1 MCHGTYSSDD
11 CANDIAVIKLDK
23 PVAILPHTK
32 YALRLRNHGA
42 RNNNGDGGHSTVKG
56 SDGSTFTYT
65 SCSLSFNGTNPTR
78 GQIPQILYYSSP
90 SEEPAITN
98 STANLAQT
106 FSRQSALS
114 ITVAVVRNVSQ
125 LLGQAKEIT
134 DGRGQEVLYSAP
146 MITTLLP
153 HIIQIQQLGM
163 RPPVPGGIQNLLQSH
178 QQQKQQHQQQHQQK
192 QVATPVSSGQ
202 FADSPQ
208 MHQQRAMQQQQLQQQ
223 QQQQRIM
230 LQQQQLQ
237 LQLQQQRA
245 MLQQQQQPQSQQQQ
259 KQQQQ
264 QQQQQQG
271 VMLPDPLLLLHP
283 LPLFSSHP
291 TVSSNHFP
299 TCQSMQ
305 LSGQSRKC
313 LVTLDL
319 QELVNPWKSAE
330 QPLYGMLS
338 KTVQSQSEGYDEWQ
352 ETSRPSEHQGLCMA
366 AIFCVYLVTL
376 PLSISGNHSLVTL
389 F

>member
-1 MCHGTYSSDD
+1 MLLEFQC
-11 CANDIAVIKLDK
+11 
-23 PVAILPHTK
+23 
-32 YALRLRNHGA
+32 
-42 RNNNGDGGHSTVKG
+42 
-56 SDGSTFTYT
+56 
-65 SCSLSFNGTNPTR
+65 
-78 GQIPQILYYSSP
+78 P

-106 FSRQSALS
+106 FSRQSAIS

-125 LLGQAKEIT
+125 LLGQAEEIT

-146 MITTLLP
+146 MIPTLLP

-163 RPPVPGGIQNLLQSH
+163 RPPVPGGIQILL
-178 QQQKQQHQQQHQQK
+178 
-192 QVATPVSSGQ
+192 
-202 FADSPQ
+202 
-208 MHQQRAMQQQQLQQQ
+208 
-223 QQQQRIM
+223 
-230 LQQQQLQ
+230 
-237 LQLQQQRA
+237 
-245 MLQQQQQPQSQQQQ
+245 QSQQQQ

-264 QQQQQQG
+264 QQQQQQQG
-271 VMLPDPLLLLHP
+271 VMLPDHLLLLHP

-305 LSGQSRKC
+305 PSGQSRKC

-338 KTVQSQSEGYDEWQ
+338 
-352 ETSRPSEHQGLCMA
+352 RPSSHSQKAMMSGKRHHGLVSTRDCA
-366 AIFCVYLVTL
+366 WLLYSVCIC
-376 PLSISGNHSLVTL
+376 GW
-389 F
+389 